1 MNIQPL
7 EKKQKKQHNDRWRLV
22 EPLWSVEQKWPA
34 PAIVFQ
40 GRRLR
45 WSAPAPK
52 NQKSRGRAGAPP
64 PERKRRKERERE
76 RESPQASLSCSHPF
90 SFYRFFLPCFP
101 LFRGAQERRW
111 GGPKKKKGRGKK
123 RQHNSALATRYYPR
137 AQRPTINRGPGR
149 LISLPMAA
157 WSTLGADFLLQHH
170 HLLLLI
176 LLLLFHIL
184 RLFILLLLS
193 ILLPLHVYF
202 LGYLCVI
209 PFQLEQQSPDIHVQ
223 L

>member
-1 MNIQPL
+1 M
-7 EKKQKKQHNDRWRLV
+7 E
-22 EPLWSVEQKWPA
+22 
-34 PAIVFQ
+34 
-40 GRRLR
+40 
-45 WSAPAPK
+45 
-52 NQKSRGRAGAPP
+52 RGTKVAGAGDRFPGSALKVVGAG
-64 PERKRRKERERE
+64 PEEPKVSRPSRSPATRKKKKKRERERE
-76 RESPQASLSCSHPF
+76 RESTQASLSCSHPF